1 MRIRTCGKVAVLAVV
16 VPTVLAL
23 GGCGGDTSAGSS
35 STSSSMTSTSATP
48 TVERDEALAAAV
60 PAKIR
65 SRGALTVGINVP
77 YEPNEFLDD
86 SGKLV
91 GFDVDLIGAIGTVLG
106 LKPQF
111 ARSTFGALLAGV
123 PKGRYDVAIS
133 SITDTAQRE
142 KAMDFVTYFNAGIS
156 WASTAGKVVDPDD
169 ACGKR
174 VAVKR
179 GTVAQRVDVAGRSK
193 ACIAKGRKAI
203 VVVPVDDQDAVL
215 ETLTAGRADAM
226 AADSPIVAYEVDKS
240 NGALVLAP
248 GVFLS
253 QPYGIAVE
261 KNSPLVEPVRGAL
274 QSLMDSG
281 EYQRIAEKWG
291 VDNGTIPTAIINGAH
306 E

>member
-1 MRIRTCGKVAVLAVV
+1 MRRQLKIAVLALAVSSAL
-16 VPTVLAL
+16 TVGA
-23 GGCGGDTSAGSS
+23 CGSDPADTVSS
-35 STSSSMTSTSATP
+35 SAPSSTAATSVPP
-48 TVERDEALAAAV
+48 TVERDDALAATV
-60 PAKIR
+60 PEAIR
-65 SRGALTVGINVP
+65 STGTLTVGINVP
-77 YEPNEFLDD
+77 YEPNEFLDG

-91 GFDVDLIGAIGTVLG
+91 GFDVDLMDAIGTVLG

-111 ARSTFGALLAGV
+111 QRRTFAALLAGV
-123 PKGRYDVAIS
+123 PKGRYDLAIS

-142 KAMDFVTYFNAGIS
+142 KVMDFVTYFNAGVS
-156 WASTAGKVVDPDD
+156 WASRAGNVVDPDD

-193 ACIAKGRKAI
+193 ACVAGGRKAI
-203 VVVPVDDQDAVL
+203 IVVPAEDQDAAV
-215 ETLTAGRADAM
+215 ETLVAGKADAL
-226 AADSPIVAYEVDKS
+226 AADSPIVAYEVDRS

-253 QPYGIAVE
+253 QPYGIAFE
-261 KNSPLVEPVRGAL
+261 KNSPLIEPVRGAL

-281 EYQRIAEKWG
+281 AYQRIAEKWG
-291 VDNGTIPTAIINGAH
+291 VDNGTVPTAIINGAG